1 MLLILTAILMAAGPP
16 HLQLRELFHMARTT
30 VAVEMSIIVSA
41 YNARKALD
49 VSMPLLFAHTVGSCE
64 LLVLLDATV
73 DDSLDV
79 VVKHATHAFNTSVFT
94 QVVVYKGEHA
104 LWEAAG
110 ETALM
115 RLSKAS
121 RFFISVQPDQLIHEK
136 DWNVRLAL
144 PAERFR
150 DVFAVSARCAHALH
164 GGNAIGRCGVK
175 VFKPLER
182 SQRARL
188 RGLCATRVTEARCSC
203 EPIGCGRSTISTSSS
218 TTWRTLTTTSS
229 LLFCRAARHGW
240 VVGLFVIDFETPAH
254 LCTVCNGS
262 MATGQEARERQ
273 AALAAIV
280 QHREAVLQYRVGCF
294 DSSYPRPRS
303 DNRLIDHDG
312 AAARHAPIM
321 AVPG

>member
-1 MLLILTAILMAAGPP
+1 M
-16 HLQLRELFHMARTT
+16 
-30 VAVEMSIIVSA
+30 
-41 YNARKALD
+41 
-49 VSMPLLFAHTVGSCE
+49 
-64 LLVLLDATV
+64 
-73 DDSLDV
+73 
-79 VVKHATHAFNTSVFT
+79 KHATHAFNTSVFT

-188 RGLCATRVTEARCSC
+188 RGQFFVRDTCNRGPLLLRADRVRALNYFDFELYHMENSDHD
-203 EPIGCGRSTISTSSS
+203 
-218 TTWRTLTTTSS
+218 
-229 LLFCRAARHGW
+229 LFCRAARHGW